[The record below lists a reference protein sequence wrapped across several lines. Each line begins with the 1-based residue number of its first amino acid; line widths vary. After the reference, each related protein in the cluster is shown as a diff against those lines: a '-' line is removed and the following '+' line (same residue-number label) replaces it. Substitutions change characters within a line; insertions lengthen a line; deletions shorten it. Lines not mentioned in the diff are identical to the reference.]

1 MALKRIWPRGVIFHP
16 GLSVLYLFS
25 IIIFQKI
32 FLHNA
37 QTRTE
42 NDHPGPNP
50 LQGHSYIPQGIQ
62 KKVIGESP
70 QNRVALVCN
79 YAALSHALSYGLTC
93 SLFTLNLKKPALVLN
108 KMPLDGCS
116 AQYAPTTFYRLSF
129 CNYNLSVNH
138 VYIFLPAVCFWL

>member
-1 MALKRIWPRGVIFHP
+1 MQNSESNLFATFPWHKCRKSTQQETRNVVLTFAILAFVSVVGAL
-16 GLSVLYLFS
+16 
-25 IIIFQKI
+25 
-32 FLHNA
+32 N
-37 QTRTE
+37 
-42 NDHPGPNP
+42 
-50 LQGHSYIPQGIQ
+50 
-62 KKVIGESP
+62 
-70 QNRVALVCN
+70 LVCN

-138 VYIFLPAVCFWL
+138 VYIFFTSSMFLAINCLVLGGMFCCLCCC